1 MVLGVLL
8 FNLYLP
14 ITIKYIYNYTATMD
28 HGKYFQYYIQGDV
41 PYLDHINISYLATC
55 WRSLWV
61 GLSSISK
68 SDDFT
73 FPTVIFPFI
82 SSNIPA

>member
-41 PYLDHINISYLATC
+41 LYLDHINHFLLGDVLEIA
-55 WRSLWV
+55 V
-61 GLSSISK
+61 GWS
-68 SDDFT
+68 
-73 FPTVIFPFI
+73 VI
-82 SSNIPA
+82 NIQK